1 MRAER
6 PGQLFDPPVAQFD
19 PPEGGLPQRALAHPV
34 RAEDFQDYHLAA
46 DRSGRILTLA
56 EVRAPA
62 LDHGPAQRLQGEVFA
77 GEYLELRQV
86 RAVSGL
92 SLLRP
97 LVSREIP
104 ADKLSARL
112 A

>member
-34 RAEDFQDYHLAA
+34 RAEDFQDHHLSA
-46 DRSGRILTLA
+46 DRSGRILMLA

-62 LDHGPAQRLQGEVFA
+62 LNYSSAHRLQEKVFA
-77 GEYLELRQV
+77 GEDFKLR
-86 RAVSGL
+86 
-92 SLLRP
+92 
-97 LVSREIP
+97 
-104 ADKLSARL
+104 
-112 A
+112 